1 DRFDQV
7 GGLAFS
13 ITLVEYMVEQYG
25 FEVIVAI
32 IKTPSEV
39 ETILGITTSEL
50 ESAWREY
57 L

>member
-1 DRFDQV
+1 
-7 GGLAFS
+7 
-13 ITLVEYMVEQYG
+13 MVEQYG

-57 L
+57 LRAEYG